1 MSLGFEEAITE
12 IWSVDSQYS
21 MGDGVIVQVTGS
33 LQCKVELICADSRT
47 QGQLICAVPRT
58 QGHAHGWV

>member
-33 LQCKVELICADSRT
+33 LQCKVELNCPVA
-47 QGQLICAVPRT
+47 CT
-58 QGHAHGWV
+58 QGHAHGRM